1 MVRRLNSVP
10 SFMGRPHGPYHLHP
24 PSPFRTP
31 TTLHS
36 RVLWLYR
43 IDTILCRRRTS
54 LPLLSLLDDML
65 MKQDSYKKAS
75 SLCSPLY
82 SNLSR

>member
-10 SFMGRPHGPYHLHP
+10 SFVGRPHGPYHVHP
-24 PSPFRTP
+24 PSPIGTP

-43 IDTILCRRRTS
+43 IDTILCYRRTS
-54 LPLLSLLDDML
+54 LPPSHTLLG
-65 MKQDSYKKAS
+65 
-75 SLCSPLY
+75 LY
-82 SNLSR
+82 ANEKI